1 MIIPKLN
8 INGAIY
14 SASLNLTDDTVCL
27 INSKTRSILR
37 VKIDGLKNTRLVDL
51 VDNILYYPWEMLDC
65 D

>member
-14 SASLNLTDDTVCL
+14 SASLNLTNDTVCL
-27 INSKTRSILR
+27 INSKTRRIMR

-51 VDNILYYPWEMLDC
+51 VSTLLAQPWVIVE
-65 D
+65 